1 MAPCVQA
8 NESTALQWYTL
19 MQLAQNLHTALTSA
33 LRKLDCQPSSKHPAH
48 QVQLRPA
55 HMLTTNALYPS

>member
-1 MAPCVQA
+1 MTVCLQA

-19 MQLAQNLHTALTSA
+19 MQLAQNLHTAVTNA

-48 QVQLRPA
+48 QVHLEPA
-55 HMLTTNALYPS
+55 HMLPATP